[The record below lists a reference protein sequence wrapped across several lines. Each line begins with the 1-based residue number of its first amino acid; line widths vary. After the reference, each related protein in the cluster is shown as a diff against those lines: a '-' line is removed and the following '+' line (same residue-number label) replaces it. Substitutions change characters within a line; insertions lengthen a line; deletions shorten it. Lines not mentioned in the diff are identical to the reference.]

1 MIGEKAW
8 TKVSMLA
15 PLLVAFGV
23 ASIACILFLDL
34 VDATFGISLAGS
46 ALFVAAVDIDRFE
59 IPDFASFTI
68 FALGVV
74 WTQVSGIDIAA
85 LTQSVLRSISVVAI
99 LFVLR
104 VAYRLVRGIEGL
116 GLGDVKLAGAGAA
129 WLSVPY
135 VAVAVLIAVGAAVAA
150 IVGHGVVTGERVK
163 ANSAV
168 PFGTFL
174 APAIWMAWFA
184 QVSGL

>member
-1 MIGEKAW
+1 MIGETARA
-8 TKVSMLA
+8 KVSILV
-15 PLLVAFGV
+15 PVLVALALASV
-23 ASIACILFLDL
+23 ASVVFLDL
-34 VDATFGISLAGS
+34 ADAVFGILLAAA
-46 ALFVAAVDIDRFE
+46 ALFVAVVDIDRFE
-59 IPDFASFTI
+59 IPDIANFAI
-68 FALGVV
+68 FALGVAQ
-74 WTQVSGIDIAA
+74 TQVLGIDITA
-85 LTQSVLRSISVVAI
+85 LTQCVARSVLVAAC

-104 VAYRLVRGIEGL
+104 AAYRCVRGIEGL

-135 VAVAVLIAVGAAVAA
+135 LAVAILIAVGAAVAA
-150 IVGHGVVTGERVK
+150 IVGRGIVTGERIK
-163 ANSAV
+163 AHSAV

>member
-1 MIGEKAW
+1 MIGETARA
-8 TKVSMLA
+8 KVSILV
-15 PLLVAFGV
+15 PVLVALALASV
-23 ASIACILFLDL
+23 ASVVFLDL
-34 VDATFGISLAGS
+34 ADAVFGILLAAA
-46 ALFVAAVDIDRFE
+46 ALFVAVVDIDRFE
-59 IPDFASFTI
+59 IPDIANFAI
-68 FALGVV
+68 FALGVAQ
-74 WTQVSGIDIAA
+74 TQVLGIDITA
-85 LTQSVLRSISVVAI
+85 LTQCVARSVLVAAC

-104 VAYRLVRGIEGL
+104 AAYRWVRGIEGL

-135 VAVAVLIAVGAAVAA
+135 LAVAILIAVGAAVAA
-150 IVGHGVVTGERVK
+150 IVGRGIVTGERIK
-163 ANSAV
+163 AHSAV